1 VLLDAGHC
9 PHDEVPQ
16 QVNAALMEWLPT
28 LTPATP
34 CLP

>member
-1 VLLDAGHC
+1 
-9 PHDEVPQ
+9 VPQ

-34 CLP
+34 CPP